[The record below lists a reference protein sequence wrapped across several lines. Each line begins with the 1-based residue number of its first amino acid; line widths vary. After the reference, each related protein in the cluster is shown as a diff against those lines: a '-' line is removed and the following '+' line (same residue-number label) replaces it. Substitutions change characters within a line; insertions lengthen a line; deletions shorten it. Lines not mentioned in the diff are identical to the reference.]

1 MREQL
6 GSPGRATVTLGRN
19 RMRDTLGGLR
29 LAGLALSLVL
39 LLAAC
44 GSSNSD
50 GGGGGGGGGGDA
62 GGGGGGLTLTIK
74 GFAFHPNTL
83 AAPDG
88 QQATVTITNED
99 SVTHSFTLDA
109 GGVSRDVP
117 AGQTVEVTVP
127 FPATGTAGFHCRFHS
142 SMTGILQAV

>member
-1 MREQL
+1 MR
-6 GSPGRATVTLGRN
+6 RTN
-19 RMRDTLGGLR
+19 GGLR
-29 LAGLALSLVL
+29 RAGLALSLVL

-50 GGGGGGGGGGDA
+50 GGGGGGGGGGGDA

-142 SMTGILQAV
+142 SMTGILQAA

>member
-1 MREQL
+1 
-6 GSPGRATVTLGRN
+6 
-19 RMRDTLGGLR
+19 MRDTLGGLR

-50 GGGGGGGGGGDA
+50 GGGGGGGGGD
-62 GGGGGGLTLTIK
+62 GGAGLTLTIK
-74 GFAFHPNTL
+74 DFAFHPDTL
-83 AAPDG
+83 SAPGG

-99 SVTHSFTLDA
+99 SVTHSFTLDD

-117 AGQTVEVTVP
+117 ATQTVEVTVP
-127 FPATGTAGFHCRFHS
+127 FPASATAGFHCRFHS
-142 SMTGILQAV
+142 SMTGTLRAA

>member
-1 MREQL
+1 MRN
-6 GSPGRATVTLGRN
+6 TI
-19 RMRDTLGGLR
+19 GGLR

-44 GSSNSD
+44 GGSSSD
-50 GGGGGGGGGGDA
+50 GGDGGSGGGGGGR
-62 GGGGGGLTLTIK
+62 GGGLTLSIK
-74 GFAFHPNTL
+74 DFAFQPKTL
-83 AAPDG
+83 SAPGG

-99 SVTHSFTLDA
+99 SVTHSFTLDD

-127 FPATGTAGFHCRFHS
+127 FPATGTAGFHCKFHPS
-142 SMTGILQAV
+142 ITGTLRAA